1 MCLRSHLDVCLRLAF
16 AFMLVYLGGN
26 RMTG

>member
-1 MCLRSHLDVCLRLAF
+1 MFLESHLGVCLRLAF
-16 AFMLVYLGGN
+16 AFTLVYLGGN